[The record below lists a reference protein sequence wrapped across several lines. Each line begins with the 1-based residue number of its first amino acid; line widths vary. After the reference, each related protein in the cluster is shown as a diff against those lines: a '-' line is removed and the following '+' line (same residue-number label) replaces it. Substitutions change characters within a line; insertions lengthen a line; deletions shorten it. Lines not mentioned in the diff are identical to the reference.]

1 MYIPYVY
8 THIIYKFIYT
18 CIYPHIHT
26 HTYIHIHMYT
36 YMQIRMYSRRN
47 ERKKDYMYKWCEY
60 IYIHINDKCRSI
72 QGALNVGICVS
83 THLYVQFYIYYT

>member
-1 MYIPYVY
+1 M
-8 THIIYKFIYT
+8 
-18 CIYPHIHT
+18 
-26 HTYIHIHMYT
+26 YIHILYISLYIHVYIHTYT
-36 YMQIRMYSRRN
+36 HTHIYIYICTHICRYVCIP
-47 ERKKDYMYKWCEY
+47 EETKEKKIICIYGAN